1 MPAMSTAL
9 HLLAAAHGRSQCAHA
24 PPYPAC
30 ASAYLRQHEYSVS
43 VLERDPYHGRP
54 LIAASQG
61 DSTFAYNFNGPW
73 FPSPPGIAAG
83 MDSLIIRVQENWRL
97 ANATHPEWTDTG
109 ALVVATANL
118 TSGTVQHINQ
128 SLVFW
133 PGTSP
138 PPQHQPLC
146 TKPHPLCGWGAIDPR
161 MTYRRKT
168 NEFFL
173 TWDNCSFECAFRSSM
188 LSVSKDPFDHSSWTL
203 IGPIIPNMQTAGV
216 SLLFRD
222 DAGAGESTHL
232 AFVSSYNCFTILLA
246 ESSDGR
252 EWSIANSTWMQGRPG
267 CWDACGVIAGAQPE
281 RLSSGDYFLLYNI
294 DTEASGR
301 GNRTAP
307 LGRCTIGWAILD
319 GKDPRQVVAR
329 AESALVTPTM
339 PWDTTRCNGKETTDT
354 CQTPNVIFATGLK
367 PLGNDAFLVIYG
379 GGDTDTATIKIQVTI
394 SLPLPLVLATRNLV
408 RVAS

>member
-1 MPAMSTAL
+1 MHAGRRKHHGGGAGALGLLSAPALLIPTADPAFATPL
-9 HLLAAAHGRSQCAHA
+9 PETPPAVVVGPVGVLDGAPRPTAAA
-24 PPYPAC
+24 
-30 ASAYLRQHEYSVS
+30 
-43 VLERDPYHGRP
+43 
-54 LIAASQG
+54 
-61 DSTFAYNFNGPW
+61 
-73 FPSPPGIAAG
+73 
-83 MDSLIIRVQENWRL
+83 
-97 ANATHPEWTDTG
+97 
-109 ALVVATANL
+109 
-118 TSGTVQHINQ
+118 
-128 SLVFW
+128 
-133 PGTSP
+133 
-138 PPQHQPLC
+138 
-146 TKPHPLCGWGAIDPR
+146 
-161 MTYRRKT
+161 
-168 NEFFL
+168 
-173 TWDNCSFECAFRSSM
+173 
-188 LSVSKDPFDHSSWTL
+188 
-203 IGPIIPNMQTAGV
+203 
-216 SLLFRD
+216 LLFRD

-394 SLPLPLVLATRNLV
+394 SLPLPLVLATRNLA